1 LTTFESK
8 TNGHGSNGSLLRR
21 FHRWLGVALA
31 LVILLL
37 SITGIALNHS
47 DGWNL
52 DSNYISSN
60 WLLDAYGVRAPAV
73 SASFMHGNRR
83 ATLLGKRLY
92 LDEQEISDDADSLT
106 GIAVLDDLILVAT
119 RDRAFVLTVDG
130 ELIEQMDL
138 SAVLPG
144 AIERIGSAGSFA
156 AVSSEGTVFLSDAD
170 ISGFEPGTDIA
181 DIAWAESSAV
191 PDALLTALQGHY
203 RGRGLSMERVIADI
217 HSGRIVTITGP
228 YLMDAVAILLIILSI
243 TGIAMWTSKRGRNRS
258 G

>member
-1 LTTFESK
+1 
-8 TNGHGSNGSLLRR
+8 
-21 FHRWLGVALA
+21 VLA
-31 LVILLL
+31 LFILLL

-47 DGWNL
+47 DGWDL

-73 SASFMHGNRR
+73 AASFTHGDRR

-92 LDEQEISDDADSLT
+92 LDEREIADDAESLT
-106 GIAVLDDLILVAT
+106 GIVVLDDLILVAT

-144 AIERIGSAGSFA
+144 PIERIGSSGSFA
-156 AVSSEGTVFLSDAD
+156 VLSSDGTVFLSDTD
-170 ISGFEPGTDIA
+170 ISGFKPGTEIA

-203 RGRGLSMERVIADI
+203 RGRGLSVERVIADI
-217 HSGRIVTITGP
+217 HSGRIVSVTGP

-243 TGIAMWTSKRGRNRS
+243 TGIAMWLRPRRKNQ
-258 G
+258 

>member
-1 LTTFESK
+1 MATFDSK
-8 TNGHGSNGSLLRR
+8 TNGNGRNGGLLRR
-21 FHRWLGVALA
+21 FHRWLGVTLA
-31 LVILLL
+31 LFILLL

-52 DSNYISSN
+52 DSNFVSSN

-73 SASFMHGNRR
+73 SASFTHGNRR

-92 LDEQEISDDADSLT
+92 LDEQEIVDDAESLT
-106 GIAVLDDLILVAT
+106 GIVVLDELILVAT

-130 ELIEQMDL
+130 ELVEQMDL

-144 AIERIGSAGSFA
+144 AIERIGNTGSFA
-156 AVSSEGTVFLSDAD
+156 AVISEGTVFLSDAD
-170 ISGFEPGTDIA
+170 ISGFEPGTDIP
-181 DIAWAESSAV
+181 DIAWAQSSAV

-203 RGRGLSMERVIADI
+203 RGRGLSIERVIADV
-217 HSGRIVTITGP
+217 HSGRIVTLTGP

-243 TGIAMWTSKRGRNRS
+243 TGVVMWLRPRRKNQ
-258 G
+258 